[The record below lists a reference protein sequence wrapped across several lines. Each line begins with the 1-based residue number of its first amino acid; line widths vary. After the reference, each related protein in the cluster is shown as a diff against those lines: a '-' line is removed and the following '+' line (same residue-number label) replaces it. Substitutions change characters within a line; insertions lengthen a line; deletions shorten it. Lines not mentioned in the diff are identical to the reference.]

1 MLKHWHASDNRLLSM
16 ISIISIGYDGYIHV
30 KIFSGWGKKF
40 GKICTTYQRFP
51 CINYPNLIELS
62 TFVLQN
68 HLFVTFVPFSNCSN
82 LSAFLGVKVLLECFA
97 P

>member
-1 MLKHWHASDNRLLSM
+1 MSRM
-16 ISIISIGYDGYIHV
+16 ISIISMGYDGYIHV
-30 KIFSGWGKKF
+30 KIFTGWGKQF

-68 HLFVTFVPFSNCSN
+68 YLFVTFVPFRTKNRLMVAFDSNKGPN
-82 LSAFLGVKVLLECFA
+82 LKVVKWC
-97 P
+97 